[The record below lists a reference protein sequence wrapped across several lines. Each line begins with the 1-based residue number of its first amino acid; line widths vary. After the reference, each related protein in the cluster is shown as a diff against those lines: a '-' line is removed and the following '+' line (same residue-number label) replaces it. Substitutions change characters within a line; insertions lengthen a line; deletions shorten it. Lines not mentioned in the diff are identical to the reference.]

1 MSPYLVAEKKK
12 CKQEFEKN
20 LAAVL
25 HDPSKITQA
34 VNARLAVQLDKNS
47 KNDFTSETLGATLV
61 ALDQNTK
68 KVQSALLPQN
78 DKGEVIT
85 FDNRVLIEL
94 KNAGYSDNEI
104 TQMKSS
110 DAIVY
115 ASAIATAIAVSVANI
130 YEQYYKLLDEKAD
143 ETELVESVM
152 SDQKE
157 FKKELYGGS
166 RKVIDTVNKK
176 IAAGVEPDENF
187 FSRVQKQSASVKV
200 SAPAV
205 KKSSQAPTV
214 NPKAVET
221 QVAMKK
227 EINATKQLDPS
238 KKENTEPVKPWQY
251 YVTTSK
257 R

>member
-1 MSPYLVAEKKK
+1 MSPYLMAEKKK

-20 LAAVL
+20 LTAAL
-25 HDPSKITQA
+25 QDPSKITQA

-47 KNDFTSETLGATLV
+47 KNDFTSETLGETLI

-68 KVQSALLPQN
+68 KGQSALLPQN
-78 DKGEVIT
+78 NKGQVIT
-85 FDNRVLIEL
+85 FDPRVHIEL
-94 KNAGYSDNEI
+94 QNAGYSDKEI
-104 TQMKSS
+104 TQMKPS

-115 ASAIATAIAVSVANI
+115 ASAIATAIAVSMANI
-130 YEQYYKLLDEKAD
+130 YEQYYKLLDGKAD

-157 FKKELYGGS
+157 FIKELYGGS

-176 IAAGVEPDENF
+176 IAAGAAPDENF
-187 FSRVQKQSASVKV
+187 FCKAQKHSASLSASVPAH
-200 SAPAV
+200 APAV
-205 KKSSQAPTV
+205 NSQT
-214 NPKAVET
+214 VET
-221 QVAMKK
+221 QLELKK
-227 EINATKQLDPS
+227 KINATKQLDPS
-238 KKENTEPVKPWQY
+238 KKENTEPEKPWQY